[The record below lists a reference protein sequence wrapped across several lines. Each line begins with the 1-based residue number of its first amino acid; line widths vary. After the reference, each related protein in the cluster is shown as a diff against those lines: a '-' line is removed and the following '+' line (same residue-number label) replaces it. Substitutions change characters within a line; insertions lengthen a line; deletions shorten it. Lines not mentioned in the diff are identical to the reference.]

1 MTKKRIAAI
10 RDFIDTAEKSLKNAK
25 KLLREIM
32 EEENIDLNADLD
44 LDTKGLNKYES
55 GDSKIVE
62 GVFTGEEMLGV
73 DNNKYPVPVN
83 YASKSKL
90 VQGDKMKLTI
100 DGSGKMLYKQIKQI
114 ERETKVGLLTQDK
127 GKYQVVSDGV
137 AYDVLTAAVTHFKS
151 QHRWQCY
158 STYTSWERSYIWR
171 DRSCY
176 AKRIISRNTIKKSS
190 VWGFFL
196 MMCSLFKMFQS
207 NSSNF
212 CSKVRKVSF
221 IKRSSI
227 FQSLYFSFFSSIH
240 ISTIWRVFHIYFL
253 NINLI

>member
-25 KLLREIM
+25 KLLKEIM
-32 EEENIDLNADLD
+32 EEENIDLSADVD
-44 LDTKGLNKYES
+44 LSTKGLSKYES

-73 DNNKYPVPVN
+73 DENKYPVPVN

-127 GKYQVVSDGV
+127 GKYQVVSEGA
-137 AYDVLTAAVTHFKS
+137 AYDVLTAAVTHFKAEIGDS
-151 QHRWQCY
+151 V
-158 STYTSWERSYIWR
+158 
-171 DRSCY
+171 
-176 AKRIISRNTIKKSS
+176 TI
-190 VWGFFL
+190 
-196 MMCSLFKMFQS
+196 
-207 NSSNF
+207 
-212 CSKVRKVSF
+212 
-221 IKRSSI
+221 
-227 FQSLYFSFFSSIH
+227 
-240 ISTIWRVFHIYFL
+240 
-253 NINLI
+253 LIPAGKDATFGAIEAVMPKQ